1 LSITKAGHR
10 ENYPIKGRAAR
21 TWLVGLFY
29 ASERRGL
36 SGQECA
42 DALGLLEAQ
51 AIHEGPE
58 HLVAVRVAHQ
68 EGRVLLD
75 LGRPEWDAVEVTP
88 DGWMVRPALD
98 LPVRFKRPAGLLALP
113 MPRLG
118 GDLRKLVEL
127 LNTSTE
133 GIILILAWLLFALGG
148 AGPYPILALS
158 GEQGTGKSTFARM
171 LREIVDPNSVGLRTT
186 PKEERDLAIAAQN
199 AHVIGFD
206 NFSSIPEWLSDAL
219 CRLATG
225 AGFATRALYTDS
237 EETLFSAKR
246 PIILNGIPDLM
257 TRGDLAD
264 RALAVTLEQIKEE
277 DRKPETEIW
286 RKVEAVKPE
295 ILGGLLDAVAVAL
308 RNLPNLNLGHLPR
321 MADFARFIV
330 AAEPAMPWKAGEF
343 LETYKEARE
352 DGARIL
358 LEGDTIHALVVGIAI
373 AGNPKP
379 KDALT
384 TWEATP
390 NQWTGTAGD
399 LLVRLNAARAGDK
412 PKGWPNSARALSG
425 HLRRIAPAMRQ
436 TGLEVEYAR
445 GGGKGNARIITLRF
459 TDPKDRKQPS
469 EQSEPSETHTAQ
481 GVSCRTQNNGNRPTN
496 APDRPTEGAVP
507 DVRTQTGPVGRK
519 PISTVRQENP
529 FDIRHTDGSDGSDG
543 VFPSLGAASGSEYT
557 VDL

>member
-1 LSITKAGHR
+1 VRLAIGSGAEMWHDPEFNGFLSITKAGHR

-277 DRKPETEIW
+277 ERLPETEIW
-286 RKVEAVKPE
+286 RKRSP
-295 ILGGLLDAVAVAL
+295 
-308 RNLPNLNLGHLPR
+308 
-321 MADFARFIV
+321 
-330 AAEPAMPWKAGEF
+330 
-343 LETYKEARE
+343 
-352 DGARIL
+352 
-358 LEGDTIHALVVGIAI
+358 
-373 AGNPKP
+373 
-379 KDALT
+379 
-384 TWEATP
+384 
-390 NQWTGTAGD
+390 
-399 LLVRLNAARAGDK
+399 
-412 PKGWPNSARALSG
+412 
-425 HLRRIAPAMRQ
+425 
-436 TGLEVEYAR
+436 
-445 GGGKGNARIITLRF
+445 
-459 TDPKDRKQPS
+459 
-469 EQSEPSETHTAQ
+469 
-481 GVSCRTQNNGNRPTN
+481 C
-496 APDRPTEGAVP
+496 
-507 DVRTQTGPVGRK
+507 
-519 PISTVRQENP
+519 ISTP
-529 FDIRHTDGSDGSDG
+529 GG
-543 VFPSLGAASGSEYT
+543 
-557 VDL
+557 